1 MSSAKGSISSEALEA
16 NLSLTRAEVVIPN
29 QDRVLLEAVERYYR
43 VHEVARIT
51 LEEYHHPFR
60 NVDDVIEGL
69 RTLCGGMLHYYEV
82 SEAAEACA
90 DRLQALFEGLY
101 APDLGDDTAE
111 HLVETHLTLL
121 CNLAAAGDPRRFAHV
136 LERGISSLVREVDL
150 HELPFVLHAG
160 GVRRLAQS
168 LSWDERLARAAASAY
183 AQLARSAL
191 ERWRRFLREPAR
203 RERLGLDRGGSIP
216 AVEHLSA
223 RLVELEKALGTLSD
237 PVQALSLETPDDL
250 VTHLIGELDS
260 KEGGTA
266 SLGTLRLLVE
276 LLPLPHLRRHRS
288 EILRQL
294 YFTLRAV
301 CAEGETSAVAHAV
314 DLIPSLLRKAD
325 ARARPWLYRG
335 LELLGR
341 ELARRGESEL
351 VEHFMDRLVADG
363 FEPPDV
369 GRGTETWDVEVNPNH
384 LICLK
389 TWMAIIAS
397 DPHRYE
403 RLLSAL
409 AVHIHFR
416 GVFVKDTDLLQRDVS
431 ALLGAGLGSAFNLTL
446 QLARHLPVF
455 FNDLGSEGELRDVST
470 RIDQIARRRDPVV
483 HYLRKQSHAESNS
496 RLVSFTAALARAW
509 ASGDP
514 SALAPFLPPSLMERV
529 TPEDPWFGGAHRA
542 MEHLARQG
550 LGPEA
555 LAEAPLETLAA
566 ALEAIPPEDGI
577 HRERILLLS
586 RMWRLLRA
594 KYEYDPEQILPA
606 VRGCPRLDPAV
617 REAFAQ
623 ACRGGDP
630 LQIVRAGNAVLEAL
644 RLVATDPSPTAPDER
659 IYHKRH
665 IAVGIPSVYGSYHE
679 PRFDALGLMLRLM
692 RFLKPHLERC
702 VADFPTGFTTRYSL
716 ARAHELMQELLR
728 GLRACGLRVRDLA
741 QQISLL
747 DEAASLPAP
756 TVRQYLDVLGLVSEA
771 LVRTVEVNFIA
782 PHEANLRIVLERVVE
797 DRRIPPA
804 HRAGASGSLSE
815 EFLRSA
821 VASTYALQELDTLT
835 GRLRDSLTSMAE
847 NLGEAVCARVL
858 AYRPDHLIVHLGEE
872 EPSGAPAL
880 QLGAK
885 GAGLNRLHGLGF
897 PVPEGFVITTRLF
910 RVLPALE
917 HAGLAED
924 TRSRILA
931 AVERLERETGLALG
945 DPAAPLLVSIRS
957 GAAFSMPGMLN
968 TILNVGLCGA
978 LAEEISRRDGPA
990 WTMWDCWRRSIQ
1002 NVAMA
1007 QGVERDVFDGIMVDF
1022 KRRAGVT
1029 RKVEF
1034 SAAQMREMAYA
1045 YREEAV
1051 ARGAEILEDPRDQV
1065 MQAVHLVLLSWD
1077 SDTARVYR
1085 RRLGL
1090 SDDWGTAVIV
1100 QRMVFGNLSS
1110 ESGSGVVFTR
1120 DPWASGT
1127 GVNLYGDFTLCS
1139 QGEDVV
1145 AGLVHPLPVSEE
1157 QRLSRRIGEGSL
1169 ESLFPGIYRRLLRIA
1184 SQLVGDLGFEHQE
1197 IEFTF
1202 ESADPDSLHLLQTRP
1217 LRLLRQERTTV
1228 FADSPALA
1236 SSLAGRGT
1244 GVSGGALTGRVVFG
1258 KDDLEAV
1265 RSAHPGDHLIL
1276 VRPDTVPEDIPLVLE
1291 ADGLLTARGGA
1302 TSHAAITAKR
1312 LGTVC
1317 VVNCLDLE
1325 VDDAALIA
1333 RIGGRVVRSGEE
1345 IGIDG
1350 LLGNVYVGRHEVVHA
1365 GAGGLRIEGGLA

>member
-1 MSSAKGSISSEALEA
+1 MSSTKGSITSEALEA
-16 NLSLTRAEVVIPN
+16 NLSLTRAEVVIPAE
-29 QDRVLLEAVERYYR
+29 DRILLEAVERYYR
-43 VHEVARIT
+43 VHEVVRTT

-60 NVDDVIEGL
+60 NVSDVIEGL
-69 RTLCGGMLHYYEV
+69 RTLCAGMLHYYEV
-82 SEAAEACA
+82 SEAAADCA
-90 DRLQALFEGLY
+90 GRLQALFEGLY
-101 APDLGDDTAE
+101 LPDLDEDSAE
-111 HLVETHLTLL
+111 RLVETHLTLL
-121 CNLAAAGDPRRFAHV
+121 CNLAASGDPGRFRDV
-136 LERGISSLVREVDL
+136 LECGVASLVREVDL
-150 HELPFVLHAG
+150 HELAFILHAG
-160 GVRRLAQS
+160 DLRRLARS
-168 LSWDERLARAAASAY
+168 LAWDEALARAAASVY
-183 AQLARSAL
+183 ARLVRGVL
-191 ERWRRFLREPAR
+191 ERWRRFLCEPSR
-203 RERLGLDRGGSIP
+203 RERLGLDGEMALP
-216 AVEHLSA
+216 AVDDLA
-223 RLVELEKALGTLSD
+223 GRLDELDTALDTASD
-237 PVQALSLETPDDL
+237 PVQTLSLETPDEL
-250 VTHLIGELDS
+250 VAGLVRELDS
-260 KEGGTA
+260 QEGSTA
-266 SLGTLRLLVE
+266 SLGTLHLLVE
-276 LLPLPHLRRHRS
+276 LLPLPHLRRHRP

-294 YFTLRAV
+294 YFTLRTV
-301 CAEGETSAVAHAV
+301 CAEGAALAVAQAV
-314 DLIPSLLRKAD
+314 DLIPSLLRTAD
-325 ARARPWLYRG
+325 VRARPWIFRG

-341 ELARRGESEL
+341 ELARRGEGEL

-363 FEPPDV
+363 FEPPNV

-384 LICLK
+384 LTCLK

-431 ALLGAGLGSAFNLTL
+431 ALLGSGLGSAFNLTL

-470 RIDQIARRRDPVV
+470 RIDQIAQRRDPVV

-496 RLVSFTAALARAW
+496 RLVSFTAALAQAW

-514 SALAPFLPPSLMERV
+514 SVLAPYLPPSLMERV
-529 TPEDPWFGGAHRA
+529 SLEDPWFRGAHRA
-542 MEHLARQG
+542 MEHLARHG
-550 LGPEA
+550 LGPKALADAPAEA
-555 LAEAPLETLAA
+555 LEA
-566 ALEAIPPEDGI
+566 ALEGVPPEDAI
-577 HRERILLLS
+577 HRQRILLLS

-617 REAFAQ
+617 REDFAR
-623 ACRGGDP
+623 ACRTGDP
-630 LQIVRAGNAVLEAL
+630 LQIVRTGNAVLEAL

-692 RFLKPHLERC
+692 RFLEPHLERC
-702 VADFPTGFTTRYSL
+702 VADFPTGFMTRYSL

-756 TVRQYLDVLGLVSEA
+756 TVRQYLDVLGLISEA

-782 PHEANLRIVLERVVE
+782 PHEANLRLVLEQVME
-797 DRRIPPA
+797 DRDIPPE
-804 HRAGASGSLSE
+804 HRAGSSGSFSE

-847 NLGEAVCARVL
+847 NLGDAVCARVL

-872 EPSGAPAL
+872 EPAGAPVL

-931 AVERLERETGLALG
+931 AVERLERETELALG
-945 DPAAPLLVSIRS
+945 DPARPLLVSIRS

-968 TILNVGLCGA
+968 TILNVGLCGT
-978 LAEEISRRDGPA
+978 LAEEIARRDGPA

-1051 ARGAEILEDPRDQV
+1051 SRGAEILEDPRDQV

-1100 QRMVFGNLSS
+1100 QRMVFGNLST

-1127 GVNLYGDFTLCS
+1127 GVNLYGDFTPCS

-1157 QRLSRRIGEGSL
+1157 QRVSRHIDEGSL
-1169 ESLFPGIYRRLLRIA
+1169 ESLFPGIYRRLLDIA
-1184 SQLVGDLGFEHQE
+1184 IQLVGNLGFEHQE

-1202 ESADPDSLHLLQTRP
+1202 ESADPASLHLLQTRP

-1228 FADSPALA
+1228 FADTPELA
-1236 SSLAGRGT
+1236 RSLAGRGT
-1244 GVSGGALTGRVVFG
+1244 GVSGGALTGRVAFG
-1258 KDDLEAV
+1258 RADLEEV
-1265 RSAHPGDHLIL
+1265 RSAHPREPLIL

-1325 VDDAALIA
+1325 VDDAALTA
-1333 RIGGRVVRSGEE
+1333 RIGNRVVHSGEE

-1350 LLGNVYVGRHEVVHA
+1350 LLGNVYIGHHEVVRA
-1365 GAGGLRIEGGLA
+1365 GAGAPRLEGGLA